1 MLSTLSSQQTSHHF
15 AALSCIVA
23 AILWGLLWYPIRVLE
38 GMGVPGLW
46 STLIIF
52 CTAMLILF
60 PGCFR
65 ARGELLEHKLD
76 YILIGLF
83 AGWTNLGFILAM
95 LEGEVVRVLLLFYLS
110 PIWSILL
117 AILILRERIT
127 RLSFFALILAM
138 TGAVLMLWDAN
149 LFFNKSISLAD
160 IYAITSGMA
169 FACTNI
175 VIRKMGK
182 TPVLLKMGASWLGVI
197 AVTGCVILLQHVPM
211 PELTFNSGTLALLMG
226 FPFMFIMTW
235 TAQYGVTNLPIQR
248 SSVIFLL
255 EVVAGA
261 VSAALLT
268 SEIVSHFEYIGGVFI
283 IFAGLISV
291 FKEKT

>member
-83 AGWTNLGFILAM
+83 AGWTNLGAAGYPLWKW
-95 LEGEVVRVLLLFYLS
+95 VRK
-110 PIWSILL
+110 P
-117 AILILRERIT
+117 
-127 RLSFFALILAM
+127 
-138 TGAVLMLWDAN
+138 AVE
-149 LFFNKSISLAD
+149 
-160 IYAITSGMA
+160 
-169 FACTNI
+169 
-175 VIRKMGK
+175 
-182 TPVLLKMGASWLGVI
+182 
-197 AVTGCVILLQHVPM
+197 H
-211 PELTFNSGTLALLMG
+211 
-226 FPFMFIMTW
+226 
-235 TAQYGVTNLPIQR
+235 
-248 SSVIFLL
+248 
-255 EVVAGA
+255 
-261 VSAALLT
+261 
-268 SEIVSHFEYIGGVFI
+268 H
-283 IFAGLISV
+283 
-291 FKEKT
+291 